1 MRIDGDRLLADLR
14 ELAGFGRCGTGV
26 HRPFLSQPDRE
37 ARDWLVR
44 KMCDAGLDARIDG
57 IGNVFG
63 QSRGVARALLIGS
76 HTDTVPRGG
85 WLDGALGVIYGLEI
99 ARARCESGEAGPLG
113 VDVISFAD
121 EESAYLAMA
130 GSRAFCGCLSDAEI
144 EAARHEGSRSLR
156 EALVE
161 AGYAGRP
168 LVRLAPDR
176 HVAYLEAHIEQGP
189 RLEAEGRRVGVVTG
203 IVGIRRI
210 RVTFSGRADHAGTT
224 PMHLRRDAGGALVEF
239 CHELRPRLEETRSPE
254 GVWNLGQVAFDP
266 GVGNVVPGSAEVLIE
281 YRDQSVERLDRME
294 AEIQAAVAA
303 ADGRGGIKAE
313 ATQPLGLTPTTL
325 DRNLAGLI
333 AAAARGR
340 GEEPLLMPSGAGHD
354 AMVLSSRLP
363 AAMLFVPS
371 IGGRSH
377 DVAEDSAEVDIVLGA
392 QVMADAVRVFLDGK
406 LRGKPGGGEFCVPVA
421 ESPADS

>member
-26 HRPFLSQPDRE
+26 HRPFLSQADRA

-44 KMCDAGLDARIDG
+44 RMCDAGLDARIDG
-57 IGNVFG
+57 IGNVLG
-63 QSRGVARALLIGS
+63 QFCGVERALLIGS

-99 ARARCESGEAGPLG
+99 ARAWSESGEPGPLG

-121 EESAYLAMA
+121 EESAYLGMA
-130 GSRAFCGCLSDAEI
+130 GSRAFCGYLSDAEI
-144 EAARHEGSRSLR
+144 EAAGHEEGRSLR
-156 EALVE
+156 EALAE
-161 AGYAGRP
+161 AGYADR
-168 LVRLAPDR
+168 RFFKLAPDR
-176 HVAYLEAHIEQGP
+176 HLAYLEAHIEQGP
-189 RLEAEGRRVGVVTG
+189 RLEAEGRRIGVVTG

-210 RVTFSGRADHAGTT
+210 RATFSGRADHAGTT
-224 PMHLRRDAGGALVEF
+224 PMHLRKDAGVALIEF
-239 CHELRPRLEETRSPE
+239 CHELWPRLEETRGTD

-281 YRDQSVERLDRME
+281 YRNQSVEVLDRME
-294 AEIQAAVAA
+294 AEIQGAVAA
-303 ADGRGGIKAE
+303 ADGRGGVTAE
-313 ATQPLGLTPTTL
+313 ATQPLGLTPTAL
-325 DRNLAGLI
+325 DTDLAGLI

-340 GEEPLLMPSGAGHD
+340 GVEPLQMPSGAGHD

-377 DVAEDSAEVDIVLGA
+377 DVAEDTTEADIVLGA
-392 QVMADAVRVFLDGK
+392 QVMADAVRAFLE
-406 LRGKPGGGEFCVPVA
+406 RASRE
-421 ESPADS
+421 

>member
-14 ELAGFGRCGTGV
+14 ELAEIGRCGSGV

-44 KMCDAGLDARIDG
+44 RMCDAGLDARIDG

-63 QSRGVARALLIGS
+63 QSRGVERALLIGS

-99 ARARCESGEAGPLG
+99 ARARSESGEPGPLG

-130 GSRAFCGCLSDAEI
+130 GSRAFCGYLSDAEI
-144 EAARHEGSRSLR
+144 EAANHEEGRSLR

-168 LVRLAPDR
+168 FATLDPDR
-176 HVAYLEAHIEQGP
+176 QLAFLEAHIEQGP
-189 RLEAEGRRVGVVTG
+189 RLEAEGRRIGVVTG

-210 RVTFSGRADHAGTT
+210 QVTFSGQSDHAGTT
-224 PMHLRRDAGGALVEF
+224 PMHLRKDAGAALIEF
-239 CHELRPRLEETRSPE
+239 CHQLRPRLEEARDADS
-254 GVWNLGQVAFDP
+254 VWNLGQVAFDP

-281 YRDQSVERLDRME
+281 YRDQSVETLDRMQ

-303 ADGRGGIKAE
+303 ADGRGGITAE

-325 DRNLAGLI
+325 DSDLAGLI
-333 AAAARGR
+333 AAAARGQ
-340 GEEPLLMPSGAGHD
+340 GEEPLQMPSGAGHD

-377 DVAEDSAEVDIVLGA
+377 DVAEDTAEADIVLGA
-392 QVMADAVRVFLDGK
+392 QVMADAVRAFLE
-406 LRGKPGGGEFCVPVA
+406 RGNARGRDSAGGEG
-421 ESPADS
+421 SRG